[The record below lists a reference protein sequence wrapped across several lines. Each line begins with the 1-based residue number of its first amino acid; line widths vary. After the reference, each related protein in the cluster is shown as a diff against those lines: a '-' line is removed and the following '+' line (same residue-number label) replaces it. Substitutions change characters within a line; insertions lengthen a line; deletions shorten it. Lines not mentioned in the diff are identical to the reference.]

1 MPSHFSL
8 IVKWS
13 HRNYLSRKSGNSS
26 IAVWRT
32 DGMRI
37 VFVPASNGNQAGW
50 RRPLCQS
57 ISKCRSHIA
66 GKGRFDCHRGLWFW
80 RSTHTWHCSDDKT
93 VISYQNADEKKVES
107 MLSSVRKVIAGLQ
120 GEKVVQL
127 GLIKGGGH
135 LKYTLVCSD
144 LHLRLHRI
152 AMGLEF
158 TGSGRNAF
166 QMLSSAC
173 GWNWVLSWGYGELHW
188 TK

>member
-1 MPSHFSL
+1 M
-8 IVKWS
+8 
-13 HRNYLSRKSGNSS
+13 
-26 IAVWRT
+26 
-32 DGMRI
+32 
-37 VFVPASNGNQAGW
+37 
-50 RRPLCQS
+50 
-57 ISKCRSHIA
+57 
-66 GKGRFDCHRGLWFW
+66 
-80 RSTHTWHCSDDKT
+80 
-93 VISYQNADEKKVES
+93 ISYQNADEKKVES

-173 GWNWVLSWGYGELHW
+173 G
-188 TK
+188 